1 MELFGS
7 GSAYSDIAITTIKMN
22 IKKAMPELYE
32 SPIGEWSEIKKK
44 VKAISEKDR
53 KTIEKIIIASTI
65 KMWKLI

>member
-1 MELFGS
+1 MNPQLVS
-7 GSAYSDIAITTIKMN
+7 GQK
-22 IKKAMPELYE
+22 L
-32 SPIGEWSEIKKK
+32 KKK

>member
-1 MELFGS
+1 
-7 GSAYSDIAITTIKMN
+7 
-22 IKKAMPELYE
+22 MPELYE

-53 KTIEKIIIASTI
+53 KTIEKIIIASAI

>member
-1 MELFGS
+1 
-7 GSAYSDIAITTIKMN
+7 MN